1 MLTRGDFLSLN
12 FVKKEDFTGSFQ
24 GMRFMLHQEETE
36 EEKKLKV
43 YLWGEPFGFE
53 ATPEEKKI
61 SQLFPFSEEG
71 LVEAINWMNENYERI
86 RYKKTSRELYLYSLF
101 YINLKPSDLQLWINE
116 KLFWKHNFC
125 DTRPLL

>member
-24 GMRFMLHQEETE
+24 GMRFMLHKEDTE

-43 YLWGEPFGFE
+43 YLWSEPFGFE

-61 SQLFPFSEEG
+61 SQLFSFDEEG
-71 LVEAINWMNENYERI
+71 LAEAIDWMNENYEHI
-86 RYKKTSRELYLYSLF
+86 KYKK
-101 YINLKPSDLQLWINE
+101 NE
-116 KLFWKHNFC
+116 
-125 DTRPLL
+125 